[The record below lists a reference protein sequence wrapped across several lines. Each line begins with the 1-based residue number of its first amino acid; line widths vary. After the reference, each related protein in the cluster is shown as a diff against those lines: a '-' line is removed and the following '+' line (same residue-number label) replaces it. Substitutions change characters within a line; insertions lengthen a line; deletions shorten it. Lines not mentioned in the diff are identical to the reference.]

1 MRNEKSKNMSLKI
14 GLIGTSWWA
23 DAMYLPAL
31 AAHPQAKW
39 HAICGRDATK
49 TQAMAHRWAIPHAY
63 NDVDEMIRAGGLD
76 ALVVASSN
84 EMHHAHTM
92 AALKAGLHVLCEK
105 PLALTHAQ
113 ADEMADLAESNGLIT
128 LVPFTYGYMPI
139 SRFLKQQVDGG
150 FIGQPYHTNLRYY
163 ASYGRKTDY
172 MWRFDARR
180 AGAGAIGDIGSH
192 FMYLAWW
199 WLRERAGHV
208 VEVCAM
214 TGNLIERA
222 KLDPEGTTYPQTED
236 SGVVLMR
243 FESGAQA
250 IIHTTTVAYENTPFG
265 QTHHFE
271 LHGSQGTLYAFCDW
285 DTVQQ
290 VSGAQAPAGALTP
303 MPIPDVIW
311 GNARRDTVHN
321 TYKDVFR
328 QQDHMTREWVNAIA
342 AGQYLR
348 PNFRDGAVIQR
359 LIDAAILS
367 QKEKRFIRIE
377 N

>member
-1 MRNEKSKNMSLKI
+1 MSLKI

-39 HAICGRDATK
+39 HALCGRDADK
-49 TQAMAHRWAIPHAY
+49 AQAVAARWAIPQVYSNAQK
-63 NDVDEMIRAGGLD
+63 MIREAGLD

-84 EMHHAHTM
+84 ETHYEITL
-92 AALKAGLHVLCEK
+92 AALQAGLHVLCEK
-105 PLALTHAQ
+105 PLALTYAQ
-113 ADEMADLAESNGLIT
+113 ANEMADLAESKGLIT
-128 LVPFTYGYMPI
+128 LVPFTYSYMPI
-139 SRFLKQQVDGG
+139 SRFLKQQVDDG
-150 FIGQPYHTNLRYY
+150 FIGQPYHANLRYY
-163 ASYGRKTDY
+163 TGYGRKTDY

-199 WLRERAGHV
+199 WLCERAGHV

-250 IIHTTTVAYENTPFG
+250 IIHATTVAYENTPFG

-285 DTVQQ
+285 DMVQQ
-290 VSGAQAPAGALTP
+290 VSGARAPAGALTP
-303 MPIPDVIW
+303 MPIPDAIW

-328 QQDHMTREWVNAIA
+328 QQDHMTREWVNAIVNK
-342 AGQYLR
+342 QPLR
-348 PNFRDGAVIQR
+348 PNFRDGAVVQR
-359 LIDAAILS
+359 MIDAAIES
-367 QKEKRFIRIE
+367 QRERKFVRIGE
-377 N
+377 IKD